1 MLGLVDRLRAAAGA
15 RVSVRVHGI
24 GVVEGTLAE
33 VGVEW
38 LLLLEAPGR
47 EVLVPSA
54 AVLGVTGLG
63 RASAAPGSG
72 GRVFERLGLGSA
84 LRGIARDRSPV
95 TLWLT
100 DSSTVTGLVDRVGAD
115 FLELSGSGLEERRT
129 GDLLPVRAV
138 PFRALA
144 ALRRQV

>member
-1 MLGLVDRLRAAAGA
+1 MLRLVDRLRAAAGA
-15 RVSVRVHGI
+15 RIIVRVHGV
-24 GVVEGTLAE
+24 GAVEGTLTE

-47 EVLVPSA
+47 EVLVPTG
-54 AVLGVTGLG
+54 AVLSATGLG
-63 RASAAPGSG
+63 RASAAPGTA

-100 DSSTVTGLVDRVGAD
+100 DGSTVTGLVDRVGAD
-115 FLELSGSGLEERRT
+115 FVELSGSELEQRRL
-129 GDLLPVRAV
+129 DELLPVRAV